1 MVDGGV
7 VAKVALFAVT
17 QVAFSLVNTAA
28 LSRSVAS
35 SLLHSLAT
43 PQILVNE
50 SKFPSAGLGGNG
62 GLLNLSSFVTAHGF
76 DFGLYTSAGTKMC
89 SGDVGGS
96 AGNEARDAKLFTS
109 WNVSSIKI
117 DDCGS
122 SRQDAQAVMRRWRS
136 LFDALS
142 PHRHVR
148 LHNSQVGCCVGA
160 SGACSDVFK
169 ETFPDWCYE
178 TATTYYQV

>member
-35 SLLHSLAT
+35 SLLYSLAT
-43 PQILVNE
+43 SQILVNE

-122 SRQDAQAVMRRWRS
+122 SRQDAQYSRDATLAIPFRCPIAAQARETPQFTSRVLRWGQWC
-136 LFDALS
+136 LF
-142 PHRHVR
+142 
-148 LHNSQVGCCVGA
+148 
-160 SGACSDVFK
+160 
-169 ETFPDWCYE
+169 
-178 TATTYYQV
+178 